1 MRILTVISLLAI
13 LVGIGAAGFFFGGIY
28 SVAGTADRSRGATL
42 RHALVVLGLRL
53 TFSPHSRAR
62 SWQIATSKSADGGRN
77 AGWRLRPT
85 VSARSQSFVLS

>member
-1 MRILTVISLLAI
+1 MRILTVIGLLAI

-53 TFSPHSRAR
+53 TFSPHSELAPGKLLPA
-62 SWQIATSKSADGGRN
+62 SPATAVATRGGD
-77 AGWRLRPT
+77 
-85 VSARSQSFVLS
+85 